1 MDEDINIINTNT
13 RGERIK
19 KFIQNNRKLILS
31 IFIILILGL
40 VFFFSLGEYNKNK
53 KVKIS
58 EIYNSA
64 IIEYSDNTKK
74 ETLEKLTKIINA
86 KDPTYSPLSLYFIID
101 NKLISEISNVNKFFD
116 VLINQ
121 TSLEPEIK
129 NLIIYKKALFNAD
142 QASENFLMEILNPVI
157 NSKSVWKSHSLYLI
171 AEYFYS
177 KNEKNKSKDFFNQ
190 IMTLENSNPEIRKE
204 AQKRLNRD
212 LSD

>member
-19 KFIQNNRKLILS
+19 KFIQNNRKVIVS

-40 VFFFSLGEYNKNK
+40 VFFFSLGEHNKNK

>member
-13 RGERIK
+13 RNERIK
-19 KFIQNNRKLILS
+19 KFIQNNRKVIVS

-40 VFFFSLGEYNKNK
+40 IFFFSFDEYNKNK
-53 KVKIS
+53 KIKIS

-157 NSKSVWKSHSLYLI
+157 NSKSVWKSHALYLI

-177 KNEKNKSKDFFNQ
+177 KNEKNKSKEFFNQ

>member
-19 KFIQNNRKLILS
+19 KFIQNNRKVIVS

-40 VFFFSLGEYNKNK
+40 VFFFSLGEHNKNK

-64 IIEYSDNTKK
+64 IIEYSDSTKK